1 MAWID
6 NRAWAHPKVANL
18 SDPAFRVW
26 VSGLCYACGFVTE
39 GRLTKQQ
46 QKIVGSTPR
55 LRRELEDA
63 GLWLDE
69 GPDVLIHDWDEH
81 NGKRDEKER
90 ARKLRDRVRK
100 AEERAKQKERPP
112 DSPADSP
119 PDVPGDG
126 REEIH
131 TLTGDR
137 VTGDCKDQNL
147 LQRPRTIHDLTSS
160 VETHLGRS
168 V

>member
-81 NGKRDEKER
+81 NGRRDEKER
-90 ARKLRDRVRK
+90 ARRVKDRLRK
-100 AEERAKQKERPP
+100 AEERAKQKKSPA

-119 PDVPGDG
+119 RDNPAEG
-126 REEIH
+126 RVEIR
-131 TLTGDR
+131 TLTDDR
-137 VTGDCKDQNL
+137 VTGEGKDQNL
-147 LQRPRTIHDLTSS
+147 LQRSETIYDLTSS
-160 VETHLGRS
+160 LETHLGRA